1 MFVAIVFAAFA
12 LSLRA
17 CWISLENDAF
27 TLAATIAISVLSAV
41 YAGWLR
47 ARLVTLLSVSLASA
61 VVLSSVFSLERVFHS
76 PDVMFTRDR
85 IETFYFDDPTMNF
98 IAVVVH
104 STIATVIGTLAGYLV
119 CRFRDWLTLNL
130 LSLGIIFAVSMACGY
145 TGYKLGG
152 YAFPHVPSSQ
162 LSFFSCVLG
171 AMLGT
176 AWVVTY
182 RSFPMSALG
191 NLDAG

>member
-85 IETFYFDDPTMNF
+85 IETFYFEGMSSMQAGPTQ
-98 IAVVVH
+98 I
-104 STIATVIGTLAGYLV
+104 LV
-119 CRFRDWLTLNL
+119 
-130 LSLGIIFAVSMACGY
+130 SPLGLKDG
-145 TGYKLGG
+145 
-152 YAFPHVPSSQ
+152 
-162 LSFFSCVLG
+162 
-171 AMLGT
+171 
-176 AWVVTY
+176 
-182 RSFPMSALG
+182 
-191 NLDAG
+191 